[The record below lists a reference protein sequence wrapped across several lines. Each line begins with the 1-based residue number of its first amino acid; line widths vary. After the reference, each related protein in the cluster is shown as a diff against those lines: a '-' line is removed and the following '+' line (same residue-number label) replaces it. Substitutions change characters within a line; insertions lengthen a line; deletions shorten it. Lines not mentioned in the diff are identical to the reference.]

1 MPPSPTP
8 PTPLAALQAFATRV
22 TAAFATA
29 AQVGAQPEVQL
40 LAPLT
45 ELLHGYAGTQALA
58 EVQLPGIGRPDLGV
72 LSGGLLTGHVE
83 LKAPGKGANPKRF
96 TDAHDRQQWIK
107 FQNLPNLLYTDGQ
120 EWALFRTGERA
131 GEAVRLSGG
140 DVTQAGPA
148 AATAADAAALD
159 RLLRDFLGWQPYVPT
174 QPRAL
179 AQVVAPLCR
188 LLRDDVAAALT
199 ADAGSALG
207 ALHEEWQLYF
217 FPEAD
222 AAQFAD
228 AYAQTLTYAL
238 LLAHVSGA
246 PSLAPTAAAETLR
259 QGHGLLADTLDVLG
273 QSAARQQVKVPL
285 ELLQRTI
292 GAVQPAL
299 FGGGS
304 GGREGGSGNNDGG
317 AENGERIETDPWLY
331 FYEDFLS
338 AYDPEMRKKRGVYY
352 TPVEVVQ
359 AQVRLVDEL
368 LRTRLG
374 RPLGFV
380 DEGVATLD
388 PACGTG
394 TYLLAALRH
403 GLARVGSTFGPGAR
417 AHAATTAAANLYAF
431 ELLVGP
437 YAVAHL
443 RLTQQVLAAGG
454 TLPATGPHVLLADT
468 LEAPH
473 ADPPSSLPLSYRR
486 LGREHERAQQLK
498 NSTPILVCLGNP
510 PYRREQRAPTA
521 AGTPAARHGGWVR
534 FGDNTPGAAAPLLQ
548 DFLKPLKALG
558 AGGHAKNLYNDYVY
572 FWRWALWKTFGQA
585 PQQQPGIV
593 SFITGSSYLQGP
605 GFAGMRQVMRET
617 FEELWIID
625 LEGDSRGTRHTDNV
639 FVIQTPVCVA
649 VGLRT
654 PAKVPGQP
662 AAVHYCR
669 LTGPAADKL
678 ARLGA
683 IEGFDSLSWQDCPTA
698 LTAPLLPA
706 ATSAYTTWPK
716 LTDVFPWQANGMQF
730 KRSWPIAETPEL
742 LRQRWQTLVAAP
754 VAERSGLLKEAE
766 SRTIHASHENF
777 RTPTQ
782 LLPPLA
788 RLTAHAEPQEPMA
801 YAFRSFDRQW
811 MLPDARL
818 CNRPRPELQRAH
830 GPKQV
835 YLTSLLTGILGDG
848 PAAVATELL
857 PDLDHFRGSFGAKH
871 VIPLYRDAAGT
882 QPNLPAGLLPLLA
895 ATYGRAVAAPDVL
908 AYAYALLAGPRYG
921 ELFRAEL
928 ETPGPRLP
936 LTRDPALF
944 AEAGA
949 LGRRL
954 LALHAGG
961 PAGAAPPGRARLL
974 VGTPATPAAYPDAYR
989 YDEPAETL
997 HLLRAGTPV
1006 GQLTGL
1012 APAVWRLRVSGLR
1025 VVESWLSYRLLERA
1039 GRSSSPLD
1047 ALRPPAWIFDLD
1059 LLRLLWTLEATLAE
1073 YPEAARLLDAI
1084 VAGPLL
1090 LATELPAPTPAER
1103 AGPGAGGRVAAPP
1116 DLFE

>member
-1 MPPSPTP
+1 MPST
-8 PTPLAALQAFATRV
+8 PTPLAALQAFTTRV
-22 TAAFATA
+22 TAAFASA
-29 AQVGAQPEVQL
+29 AHVGAQPEVQL

-45 ELLHGYAGTQALA
+45 ELLHSYAGTQALA

-83 LKAPGKGANPKRF
+83 LKAPGKGANPRQFK
-96 TDAHDRQQWIK
+96 DAHDRQQWAK

-120 EWALFRTGERA
+120 EWALFQSGERS

-140 DVTQAGPA
+140 DVTLDGPA
-148 AATAADAAALD
+148 AATAANAEALD
-159 RLLRDFLGWQPYVPT
+159 RLLCEFLGWQPYVPT

-188 LLRDDVAAALT
+188 LLRDDVAAALA
-199 ADAGSALG
+199 ADPDSALG
-207 ALHEEWQLYF
+207 ALHEEWKLYF

-246 PSLAPTAAAETLR
+246 PSLVPTVAAETLR

-273 QSAARQQVKVPL
+273 QSAAREQVRVPL

-299 FGGGS
+299 FGNSGS
-304 GGREGGSGNNDGG
+304 GPNAPGAGG
-317 AENGERIETDPWLY
+317 AENQEGIETDPWLY
-331 FYEDFLS
+331 FYEDFLG
-338 AYDPEMRKKRGVYY
+338 AYDPEMRRKRGVYY

-368 LRTRLG
+368 LRERLG

-403 GLARVGSTFGPGAR
+403 GLARVETTYGPGAR

-473 ADPPSSLPLSYRR
+473 AAAPGTLPLSYRR
-486 LGREHERAQQLK
+486 LGREHERAQRIK
-498 NSTPILVCLGNP
+498 NDTPVLVCIGNP
-510 PYRREQRAPTA
+510 PYRREQRD
-521 AGTPAARHGGWVR
+521 PAATGPRHGGWVR
-534 FGDNTPGAAAPLLQ
+534 FGDGTPGAPAPLLQ
-548 DFLKPLKALG
+548 DFLRPLKALK

-572 FWRWALWKTFGQA
+572 FWRWALWKTFGQV
-585 PQQQPGIV
+585 PNQQPGIV

-639 FVIQTPVCVA
+639 FAIQTPVCIA

-654 PAKVPGQP
+654 AAKVPGQT
-662 AAVHYCR
+662 AAVRYCR

-678 ARLGA
+678 AQLGA
-683 IEGFDSLSWQDCPTA
+683 IEGFGSLSWQDCPSGPTDS
-698 LTAPLLPA
+698 LLPA

-730 KRSWPIAETPEL
+730 KRPWPIAETPEL
-742 LRQRWQTLVAAP
+742 LRRRWQTLLAAP
-754 VAERSGLLKEAE
+754 VAERSTLLKEAE
-766 SRTIHASHENF
+766 SRTINNSHEDF
-777 RTPTQ
+777 RNPAQ

-788 RLTAHAEPQEPMA
+788 SLPADAEPLAPMA

-811 MLPDARL
+811 MLPDSRL

-830 GPKQV
+830 GPNQV
-835 YLTSLLTGILGDG
+835 YLTSLLTGVLGEG
-848 PAAVATELL
+848 PSAVATDLI

-871 VIPLYRDAAGT
+871 VIPLYRDAVGT
-882 QPNLPAGLLPLLA
+882 QPNLPAGLLPRLA
-895 ATYGRAVAAPDVL
+895 GLYGQAVAAPDVL
-908 AYAYALLAGPRYG
+908 AYAYALLAGPRYV

-936 LTRDPALF
+936 LTRDAALF
-944 AEAGA
+944 AEAAA

-961 PAGAAPPGRARLL
+961 PAGAAPAGAAPAGRARLAL
-974 VGTPATPAAYPDAYR
+974 GTPATPAAYPNAYR

-997 HLLRAGTPV
+997 HLLRDGTTV

-1012 APAVWRLRVSGLR
+1012 APALWRFQVSGLR
-1025 VVESWLSYRLLERA
+1025 VVESWLSYRLLARA

-1047 ALRPPAWIFDLD
+1047 ALRPPAWTFDLD
-1059 LLRLLWTLEATLAE
+1059 LLRLLWTLEATLTLH
-1073 YPEAARLLDAI
+1073 PNSARLLGAI
-1084 VAGPLL
+1084 LAGPLL
-1090 LATELPAPTPAER
+1090 LATELPAPTPAEQ
-1103 AGPGAGGRVAAPP
+1103 AGPGAGSRTAAPG
-1116 DLFE
+1116 LFD